1 MHSTITGIERDN
13 IINGTIDD
21 TPNNAVDNTVNA
33 IANTLNGT
41 RHAPCS
47 VGETDDDNLHEAC
60 GVFGIWAP
68 ELDVSRMAFFGLQA
82 LQHRGQESAGIA
94 VTNERRLTC
103 KKGLGLAREVFD
115 DKTIES
121 LQGIAAIGH
130 VRYSTSG
137 KDPEISLQMTHPIVG
152 LEGAQKF
159 ALAHNGTLTNTADLI
174 AALEDSTPP
183 STSSTISSTTSS
195 AVSDATNSTGPNNL
209 TNPNNPT
216 SLRNANTAVCP
227 NKHVSDTQLATDLLA
242 QYFTSSSD
250 MQASIERLM
259 HLIQGAYSMVVL
271 TNDALYTM
279 RDFSGIRPLCL
290 GELPGNAG
298 WVIASETCAFDLVG
312 ATYMRDIEPGEI
324 VRIDA
329 NGLHSTQVSNTIEHV
344 PARPAHC
351 LFEYV
356 YFARPDSVI
365 DGANVYRAREAMGR
379 RLFHEA
385 PVEADIVIGVP
396 DSGIPAAI
404 GYARESG
411 VIYSEGLI
419 KNRYVDRTFIQPT
432 QELREQGIRIK
443 LNPLHY
449 AVRNRRI
456 IVVDDSI
463 VRGSTSKQLVQ
474 MLRDAGAAEVHLRI
488 TSPAIVWPCFL
499 GINTDTQGQLI
510 AATKTVEETCAYI
523 GADSLAYLSLEGLKS
538 CIYAQHPE
546 YCSACFDGDYPMP
559 CPNPLHD
566 DAFLPGYHP
575 TWNNN

>member
-1 MHSTITGIERDN
+1 M
-13 IINGTIDD
+13 
-21 TPNNAVDNTVNA
+21 
-33 IANTLNGT
+33 
-41 RHAPCS
+41 
-47 VGETDDDNLHEAC
+47 ETKFDSDELHEAC
-60 GVFGIWAP
+60 GAFGIWAP
-68 ELDVSRMAFFGLQA
+68 DLDVSRMTFFGLQA

-94 VTNERRLTC
+94 VTNGKNLTC
-103 KKGLGLAREVFD
+103 EKGLGLAREVFD
-115 DKTIES
+115 DTLIED

-130 VRYSTSG
+130 VRYATSG
-137 KDPEISLQMTHPIVG
+137 KDPDISYQMAQPLAPTQDKNAIEMTDG
-152 LEGAQKF
+152 SGASEQF
-159 ALAHNGTLTNTADLI
+159 FLAHNGTLTNTADML
-174 AALEDSTPP
+174 AALARSTDERIAIDCCAETEKNAAP
-183 STSSTISSTTSS
+183 SES
-195 AVSDATNSTGPNNL
+195 AAR
-209 TNPNNPT
+209 T
-216 SLRNANTAVCP
+216 SL
-227 NKHVSDTQLATDLLA
+227 VSDTQLATDLIAHYRAETCDLDA
-242 QYFTSSSD
+242 
-250 MQASIERLM
+250 AIERAM
-259 HLIQGAYSMVVL
+259 HLMQGAYSMVVL
-271 TNDALYTM
+271 ATDALYVM

-290 GELPGNAG
+290 GELSSNAG
-298 WVIASETCAFDLVG
+298 WVVASETCALDLVG
-312 ATYMRDIEPGEI
+312 ANYVRDVAPGELI
-324 VRIDA
+324 RIDE
-329 NGLHSTQVSNTIEHV
+329 NGIHSIRVANTIPHI

-411 VIYSEGLI
+411 IIYSEGLI

-488 TSPAIVWPCFL
+488 VSPAIVWPCFL

-510 AATKTVEETCAYI
+510 AATQTVEETCAYI

-538 CIYAQHPE
+538 CIYAEHPQ
-546 YCSACFDGDYPMP
+546 YCTACFNGDYPMP
-559 CPNPLHD
+559 CPNPLHA
-566 DAFLPGYHP
+566 DAFLPGYEP
-575 TWNNN
+575 KWAKD

>member
-1 MHSTITGIERDN
+1 MTSRASTSSDE
-13 IINGTIDD
+13 
-21 TPNNAVDNTVNA
+21 
-33 IANTLNGT
+33 
-41 RHAPCS
+41 
-47 VGETDDDNLHEAC
+47 LHEAC

-68 ELDVSRMAFFGLQA
+68 RLDVSRMAFFGLQA

-94 VTNERRLTC
+94 VTNGKTITC
-103 KKGLGLAREVFD
+103 EKGLGLAREVFD
-115 DKTIES
+115 DETIED

-130 VRYSTSG
+130 VRYATSG
-137 KDPEISLQMTHPIVG
+137 KDPNSSYQM
-152 LEGAQKF
+152 AQPLAPYITGEQADGNTVNVPF
-159 ALAHNGTLTNTADLI
+159 FLAHNGTLTNTADL
-174 AALEDSTPP
+174 LNELSSHEKT
-183 STSSTISSTTSS
+183 STIASCHAHTADSPDTPTTMS
-195 AVSDATNSTGPNNL
+195 VS
-209 TNPNNPT
+209 
-216 SLRNANTAVCP
+216 
-227 NKHVSDTQLATDLLA
+227 HMSDTQLATDLIAHYFA
-242 QYFTSSSD
+242 QSLD
-250 MQASIERLM
+250 LEDAIERSMQLM
-259 HLIQGAYSMVVL
+259 QGAYSMVL
-271 TNDALYTM
+271 LASNALYTM
-279 RDFSGIRPLCL
+279 RDPSGIRPLCL
-290 GELPGNAG
+290 GELPTHAG
-298 WVIASETCAFDLVG
+298 WVIASETCALDLVG
-312 ATYMRDIEPGEI
+312 ATYVRDIEPGEL
-324 VRIDA
+324 VRIDE
-329 NGLHSTQVSNTIEHV
+329 NGLYSTRPTPLPS
-344 PARPAHC
+344 ARPAHC

-411 VIYSEGLI
+411 VVYSEGLI

-488 TSPAIVWPCFL
+488 VSPAIVWPCFL

-510 AATKTVEETCAYI
+510 AAMKSVEETCAYI
-523 GADSLAYLSLEGLKS
+523 GADSLAYLSLEGLRS

-546 YCSACFDGDYPMP
+546 YCSACFDGDYPIA

-566 DAFLPGYHP
+566 DAFLPGYKP
-575 TWNNN
+575 QWNES

>member
-1 MHSTITGIERDN
+1 MLSSITSS
-13 IINGTIDD
+13 
-21 TPNNAVDNTVNA
+21 
-33 IANTLNGT
+33 TLN
-41 RHAPCS
+41 S
-47 VGETDDDNLHEAC
+47 SDIENDDALHEAC

-68 ELDVSRMAFFGLQA
+68 QLDVSRMTFFGLQA

-94 VTNERRLTC
+94 VTDGSHLTC
-103 KKGLGLAREVFD
+103 EKGLGLAREVFSD
-115 DKTIES
+115 EMIAQ

-137 KDPEISLQMTHPIVG
+137 KDPELSFQLAHPLIG
-152 LEGAQKF
+152 ENGDQNF
-159 ALAHNGTLTNTADLI
+159 ALAHNGTLTNTAELI
-174 AALEDSTPP
+174 NELDEAHRPKKD
-183 STSSTISSTTSS
+183 
-195 AVSDATNSTGPNNL
+195 
-209 TNPNNPT
+209 
-216 SLRNANTAVCP
+216 
-227 NKHVSDTQLATDLLA
+227 NKHVSDTQLATDLLT
-242 QYFTSSSD
+242 QYCSETND
-250 MQASIERLM
+250 IQAALTRLM
-259 HLIQGAYSMVVL
+259 NLMLGAYSMVVL
-271 TNDALYTM
+271 TDTALYTL
-279 RDFSGIRPLCL
+279 RDYSGIRPLCI
-290 GELPGNAG
+290 GELPENAG
-298 WVIASETCAFDLVG
+298 WVVASETCALDLIG
-312 ATYMRDIEPGEI
+312 ANPLREVAPGELI
-324 VRIDA
+324 RIDA
-329 NGLHSTQVSNTIEHV
+329 DGIHSIPVLSDSASNNQAALSR
-344 PARPAHC
+344 PARC

-379 RLFHEA
+379 RLFHES
-385 PVEADIVIGVP
+385 PVDADIVIGVP

-411 VIYSEGLI
+411 VIYSEGLV
-419 KNRYVDRTFIQPT
+419 KNRYIDRTFIQPT

-488 TSPAIVWPCFL
+488 TSPAIIWPCFL
-499 GINTDTQGQLI
+499 GINTDTQEQLI
-510 AATKTVEETCAYI
+510 AASHSVEETCAYI

-538 CIYAQHPE
+538 CIYANHPH

-566 DAFLPGYHP
+566 NAFLPNYKP
-575 TWNNN
+575 KWNNQ

>member
-1 MHSTITGIERDN
+1 MPKLKPSFCSASE
-13 IINGTIDD
+13 IN
-21 TPNNAVDNTVNA
+21 TPC
-33 IANTLNGT
+33 
-41 RHAPCS
+41 APCPES
-47 VGETDDDNLHEAC
+47 PDDALHEAC

-68 ELDVSRMAFFGLQA
+68 DADVARLTFFGLQA

-94 VTNERRLTC
+94 VSDGVALTC
-103 KKGLGLAREVFD
+103 EKGLGLAREVFD
-115 DKTIES
+115 DATIAA
-121 LQGIAAIGH
+121 LQGQAAVGH

-137 KDPEISLQMTHPIVG
+137 KDPDISLQM
-152 LEGAQKF
+152 AQPLVALDETGGF
-159 ALAHNGTLTNTADLI
+159 ALAHNGTLTNTADL
-174 AALEDSTPP
+174 LEAMSGGQE
-183 STSSTISSTTSS
+183 TSSLSGVCATS
-195 AVSDATNSTGPNNL
+195 AA
-209 TNPNNPT
+209 
-216 SLRNANTAVCP
+216 
-227 NKHVSDTQLATDLLA
+227 VSDTQIATDFIAHFARETKHLESAL
-242 QYFTSSSD
+242 
-250 MQASIERLM
+250 ERFM
-259 HLIQGAYSMVVL
+259 HTAQGAYSIVVL
-271 TNDALYTM
+271 APDALYAL

-290 GELPGNAG
+290 GELPGKGGFA
-298 WVIASETCAFDLVG
+298 IASETCAFDLVG
-312 ATYMRDIEPGEI
+312 ATYLRDIAPGEL
-324 VRIDA
+324 VRIDSAGIHSKKIA
-329 NGLHSTQVSNTIEHV
+329 NEH
-344 PARPAHC
+344 PHLCARPAQC

-365 DGANVYRAREAMGR
+365 DSANVYRAREAMGR

-411 VIYSEGLI
+411 VVYSEGLI
-419 KNRYVDRTFIQPT
+419 RNRYVDRTFIEPT

-474 MLRDAGAAEVHLRI
+474 MLRNAGAAEVHLRI

-510 AATKTVEETCAYI
+510 AATQSVEEICDYI

-538 CIYAQHPE
+538 CIYAEHPQ
-546 YCSACFDGDYPMP
+546 YCTACFDGNYPMP
-559 CPNPLHD
+559 KPNPLHA
-566 DAFLPGYHP
+566 DAFLPGYKP
-575 TWNNN
+575 TWNND

>member
-1 MHSTITGIERDN
+1 MPSPKPSLYPTLKTN
-13 IINGTIDD
+13 
-21 TPNNAVDNTVNA
+21 TPC
-33 IANTLNGT
+33 
-41 RHAPCS
+41 APCS
-47 VGETDDDNLHEAC
+47 ESPDDALHEAC

-68 ELDVSRMAFFGLQA
+68 DADVARLTFFGLQA

-94 VTNERRLTC
+94 VSDGTMLTR

-115 DKTIES
+115 DAAIAA
-121 LQGIAAIGH
+121 LQGRAAVGH

-137 KDPEISLQMTHPIVG
+137 KDPDISLQMTQPLVALDETNG
-152 LEGAQKF
+152 F
-159 ALAHNGTLTNTADLI
+159 ALAHNGTLTNTADLLEAMGNSQEKSSPKTSVTS
-174 AALEDSTPP
+174 AA
-183 STSSTISSTTSS
+183 
-195 AVSDATNSTGPNNL
+195 
-209 TNPNNPT
+209 
-216 SLRNANTAVCP
+216 
-227 NKHVSDTQLATDLLA
+227 VSDTQIATDFIA
-242 QYFTSSSD
+242 HFAAESSSLE
-250 MQASIERLM
+250 AALERFM
-259 HLIQGAYSMVVL
+259 HTAQGAYSIVVL
-271 TNDALYTM
+271 APDALYAL

-290 GELPGNAG
+290 GELPNKGGFA
-298 WVIASETCAFDLVG
+298 IASETCAFDLVG
-312 ATYMRDIEPGEI
+312 ATYLRDIAPGEL
-324 VRIDA
+324 VRIDGAGIHSKKIA
-329 NGLHSTQVSNTIEHV
+329 NTHPHLC
-344 PARPAHC
+344 ARPAQC

-365 DGANVYRAREAMGR
+365 DSANVYRAREAMGR

-411 VIYSEGLI
+411 VVYSEGLI
-419 KNRYVDRTFIQPT
+419 KNRYVDRTFIEPT

-474 MLRDAGAAEVHLRI
+474 TLRNAGAAEVHLRI

-510 AATKTVEETCAYI
+510 AATQSVEEIRDYI

-538 CIYAQHPE
+538 CIYAEHPQ
-546 YCSACFDGDYPMP
+546 YCTACFDGNYPMP
-559 CPNPLHD
+559 KPNPLHAN
-566 DAFLPGYHP
+566 AFLPGYEP
-575 TWNNN
+575 TWNND

>member
-1 MHSTITGIERDN
+1 MTSRALMNSDE
-13 IINGTIDD
+13 
-21 TPNNAVDNTVNA
+21 
-33 IANTLNGT
+33 
-41 RHAPCS
+41 
-47 VGETDDDNLHEAC
+47 LHEAC

-68 ELDVSRMAFFGLQA
+68 QLDVSRMTFFGLQA

-94 VTNERRLTC
+94 VTDGTVITC

-115 DKTIES
+115 DAAIEN

-130 VRYSTSG
+130 VRYATSG
-137 KDPEISLQMTHPIVG
+137 KDPNTSYQM
-152 LEGAQKF
+152 AQPLASRIMREQTDSNAVSTPF
-159 ALAHNGTLTNTADLI
+159 FLAHNGTLTNTADLLNELSYCEKTAII
-174 AALEDSTPP
+174 AGCHANTIDST
-183 STSSTISSTTSS
+183 
-195 AVSDATNSTGPNNL
+195 DA
-209 TNPNNPT
+209 PT
-216 SLRNANTAVCP
+216 VMNAS
-227 NKHVSDTQLATDLLA
+227 HMSDTQLAADLIAHYLSRTLDLEDA
-242 QYFTSSSD
+242 IKRS
-250 MQASIERLM
+250 MQLM
-259 HLIQGAYSMVVL
+259 QGAYSMVL
-271 TNDALYTM
+271 LAEDALYTM
-279 RDFSGIRPLCL
+279 RDPSGIRPLCL
-290 GELPGNAG
+290 GELPAHAG
-298 WVIASETCAFDLVG
+298 WVIASETCALDLVG
-312 ATYMRDIEPGEI
+312 ATYVRDIDPGEL
-324 VRIDA
+324 VRIDEG
-329 NGLHSTQVSNTIEHV
+329 GLHSAHLAETKMLP

-411 VIYSEGLI
+411 VVYSEGLI

-488 TSPAIVWPCFL
+488 VSPAIVWPCFL

-510 AATKTVEETCAYI
+510 AALRSVEETCAYI
-523 GADSLAYLSLEGLKS
+523 GADSLAYLSIEGLRS

-546 YCSACFDGDYPMP
+546 YCSACFDGNYPIAR
-559 CPNPLHD
+559 PNPLHD
-566 DAFLPGYHP
+566 DAFLPGYEP
-575 TWNNN
+575 RWNRG

>member
-1 MHSTITGIERDN
+1 MTSSASRKFPDN
-13 IINGTIDD
+13 AQGQDSLAAQDD
-21 TPNNAVDNTVNA
+21 A
-33 IANTLNGT
+33 
-41 RHAPCS
+41 
-47 VGETDDDNLHEAC
+47 LHEAC

-68 ELDVSRMAFFGLQA
+68 DLDVSRMTFFGLQA

-94 VTNERRLTC
+94 VTDGTQLTC
-103 KKGLGLAREVFD
+103 EKGLGLAREVFD
-115 DKTIES
+115 DALIED

-137 KDPEISLQMTHPIVG
+137 KNPEISYQMAHPLVA
-152 LEGAQKF
+152 LEGAQAF
-159 ALAHNGTLTNTADLI
+159 ALAHNGTLTNTADLL
-174 AALEDSTPP
+174 AALSASGCE
-183 STSSTISSTTSS
+183 SSTES
-195 AVSDATNSTGPNNL
+195 
-209 TNPNNPT
+209 
-216 SLRNANTAVCP
+216 
-227 NKHVSDTQLATDLLA
+227 HVSDTQIATDLLA
-242 QYFTSSSD
+242 CYAQETND
-250 MQASIERLM
+250 MHASIERLM
-259 HLIQGAYSMVVL
+259 HLMQGAYSMVVL
-271 TNDALYTM
+271 TNQALYTM

-290 GELPGNAG
+290 GKLPNDAG
-298 WVIASETCAFDLVG
+298 WVVASETCALDLVG
-312 ATYMRDIEPGEI
+312 AAYVRDVEPGELI
-324 VRIDA
+324 KIDST
-329 NGLHSTQVSNTIEHV
+329 GLHSIHVANTIPHI

-365 DGANVYRAREAMGR
+365 DSANVYRAREAMGR

-385 PVEADIVIGVP
+385 PVDADIVIGVP

-499 GINTDTQGQLI
+499 GINTDTQEQLI
-510 AATKTVEETCAYI
+510 AATQSVEEICDYI
-523 GADSLAYLSLEGLKS
+523 GADSLAYLSLDGLKS
-538 CIYAQHPE
+538 CIYAEHPE

-559 CPNPLHD
+559 RPNPLHD
-566 DAFLPGYHP
+566 NAFLPGYEP
-575 TWNNN
+575 TWNNA

>member
-1 MHSTITGIERDN
+1 MTSRALMSNDE
-13 IINGTIDD
+13 
-21 TPNNAVDNTVNA
+21 
-33 IANTLNGT
+33 
-41 RHAPCS
+41 
-47 VGETDDDNLHEAC
+47 LHEAC

-68 ELDVSRMAFFGLQA
+68 QLDVSRMTFFGLQA

-94 VTNERRLTC
+94 VTDGKTLTC
-103 KKGLGLAREVFD
+103 EKGLGLAREVFD
-115 DKTIES
+115 DAIIED

-130 VRYSTSG
+130 VRYATSG
-137 KDPEISLQMTHPIVG
+137 KDPEISYQM
-152 LEGAQKF
+152 AQPLAPRF
-159 ALAHNGTLTNTADLI
+159 MHERTDGHAASDSFFLAHNGTLTNTADLLD
-174 AALEDSTPP
+174 ALPCSDCSETAPVVTSCQTSTANTKNTSTPLG
-183 STSSTISSTTSS
+183 TSSM
-195 AVSDATNSTGPNNL
+195 
-209 TNPNNPT
+209 
-216 SLRNANTAVCP
+216 
-227 NKHVSDTQLATDLLA
+227 SDTQLATNLIAHYFSRTLDLERA
-242 QYFTSSSD
+242 
-250 MQASIERLM
+250 IERAMQLM
-259 HLIQGAYSMVVL
+259 QGAYSMVL
-271 TNDALYTM
+271 LASDALYAM
-279 RDFSGIRPLCL
+279 RDPSGIRPLCL
-290 GELPGNAG
+290 GELLERAG
-298 WVIASETCAFDLVG
+298 WVIASETCALDLVG
-312 ATYMRDIEPGEI
+312 ATYVRDIDPGEL
-324 VRIDA
+324 VRIDEE
-329 NGLHSTQVSNTIEHV
+329 GLRSTRLGESM
-344 PARPAHC
+344 PLPLARPAHC

-411 VIYSEGLI
+411 VVYSEGLI

-488 TSPAIVWPCFL
+488 VSPAIVWPCFL

-510 AATKTVEETCAYI
+510 AATKSVEDTCAYI
-523 GADSLAYLSLEGLKS
+523 GADSLAYLSLDGLKS

-546 YCSACFDGDYPMP
+546 YCSACFDGDYPIA

-566 DAFLPGYHP
+566 DAFLPGYEP
-575 TWNNN
+575 TWNQG

>member
-1 MHSTITGIERDN
+1 M
-13 IINGTIDD
+13 
-21 TPNNAVDNTVNA
+21 TPRALTSND
-33 IANTLNGT
+33 
-41 RHAPCS
+41 
-47 VGETDDDNLHEAC
+47 ELHEAC

-68 ELDVSRMAFFGLQA
+68 KLDVSRMTFFGLQA

-94 VTNERRLTC
+94 ITNGKILTC
-103 KKGLGLAREVFD
+103 EKGLGLAREVFD
-115 DKTIES
+115 DAVIKD

-130 VRYSTSG
+130 VRYATSG
-137 KDPEISLQMTHPIVG
+137 KDPKVGYQM
-152 LEGAQKF
+152 AQPLAPRILSAQTIDCTAGDSF
-159 ALAHNGTLTNTADLI
+159 FLAHNGTLTNTADLLDSLSCHKTHPCV
-174 AALEDSTPP
+174 AGCHADTEDRA
-183 STSSTISSTTSS
+183 IVS
-195 AVSDATNSTGPNNL
+195 ATEDAS
-209 TNPNNPT
+209 
-216 SLRNANTAVCP
+216 
-227 NKHVSDTQLATDLLA
+227 HISDTQLATDLIAYYLA
-242 QYFTSSSD
+242 QTHD
-250 MQASIERLM
+250 LGEAIEHAMRLM
-259 HLIQGAYSMVVL
+259 QGAYSMVL
-271 TNDALYTM
+271 LANDALYTM
-279 RDFSGIRPLCL
+279 RDPSGIRPLCL
-290 GELPGNAG
+290 GELPAHAG
-298 WVIASETCAFDLVG
+298 WVIASETCALDLVG
-312 ATYMRDIEPGEI
+312 AAYVRDVEPGELI
-324 VRIDA
+324 RIDEQ
-329 NGLHSTQVSNTIEHV
+329 GPHSMHLVQTASLP

-411 VIYSEGLI
+411 VVYSEGLI

-449 AVRNRRI
+449 AIRNRRI

-510 AATKTVEETCAYI
+510 AATKSVEEICDYI

-546 YCSACFDGDYPMP
+546 YCSACFDGDYPIA

-566 DAFLPGYHP
+566 DAFLPGYEP
-575 TWNNN
+575 QWYQG

>member
-1 MHSTITGIERDN
+1 MPSLTSKSLDSTSGQNSLATQ
-13 IINGTIDD
+13 DD
-21 TPNNAVDNTVNA
+21 A
-33 IANTLNGT
+33 
-41 RHAPCS
+41 
-47 VGETDDDNLHEAC
+47 LHEAC

-68 ELDVSRMAFFGLQA
+68 DLDVSRMTFFGLQA

-94 VTNERRLTC
+94 VTDGTCLTC
-103 KKGLGLAREVFD
+103 EKGLGLAREVFD
-115 DKTIES
+115 DALIED

-137 KDPEISLQMTHPIVG
+137 KDPEISYQMAHPLVG
-152 LEGAQKF
+152 LEGTQAF
-159 ALAHNGTLTNTADLI
+159 ALAHNGTLTNAADLLS
-174 AALEDSTPP
+174 ALEALGGKP
-183 STSSTISSTTSS
+183 SLSS
-195 AVSDATNSTGPNNL
+195 L
-209 TNPNNPT
+209 E
-216 SLRNANTAVCP
+216 
-227 NKHVSDTQLATDLLA
+227 SDTQIATDLLA
-242 QYFTSSSD
+242 CYAQESND
-250 MQASIERLM
+250 MRTAIERLM
-259 HLIQGAYSMVVL
+259 HLMQGAYSMVVL
-271 TNDALYTM
+271 TNQALYTM

-290 GELPGNAG
+290 GELPNDAG
-298 WVIASETCAFDLVG
+298 WVVASETCALDLVG
-312 ATYMRDIEPGEI
+312 AAYVRDVEPGELI
-324 VRIDA
+324 QIDSA
-329 NGLHSTQVSNTIEHV
+329 GLHSTHVANTIPHI
-344 PARPAHC
+344 PARPAQC

-365 DGANVYRAREAMGR
+365 DSANVYRAREAMGR

-499 GINTDTQGQLI
+499 GINTDTQEQLI
-510 AATKTVEETCAYI
+510 AATQSVDEICSYI

-538 CIYAQHPE
+538 CIYAEHPE

-559 CPNPLHD
+559 RPNPLHD
-566 DAFLPGYHP
+566 NAFLPGYEP
-575 TWNNN
+575 TWNNA

>member
-1 MHSTITGIERDN
+1 MPSPKPSLYPTLETN
-13 IINGTIDD
+13 
-21 TPNNAVDNTVNA
+21 TPC
-33 IANTLNGT
+33 
-41 RHAPCS
+41 APCS
-47 VGETDDDNLHEAC
+47 ESPDDALHEAC

-68 ELDVSRMAFFGLQA
+68 DADVARLTFFGLQA

-94 VTNERRLTC
+94 VSNGTTLTR

-115 DKTIES
+115 DAAIAA
-121 LQGIAAIGH
+121 LQGQAAVGH

-137 KDPEISLQMTHPIVG
+137 KDPDISLQMTQPLVALDETG
-152 LEGAQKF
+152 GF
-159 ALAHNGTLTNTADLI
+159 ALAHNGTLTNTADLLEAMDNGQEESNPKTGATS
-174 AALEDSTPP
+174 AA
-183 STSSTISSTTSS
+183 
-195 AVSDATNSTGPNNL
+195 
-209 TNPNNPT
+209 
-216 SLRNANTAVCP
+216 
-227 NKHVSDTQLATDLLA
+227 VSDTQIATDFIAHFARETKNLESAL
-242 QYFTSSSD
+242 
-250 MQASIERLM
+250 ERFM
-259 HLIQGAYSMVVL
+259 HTAQGAYSIVVL
-271 TNDALYTM
+271 APNALYAL

-290 GELPGNAG
+290 GELPNKGGFA
-298 WVIASETCAFDLVG
+298 IASETCAFDLVG
-312 ATYMRDIEPGEI
+312 ATYLRDIVPGEL
-324 VRIDA
+324 VRIDGAGIHSKKIA
-329 NGLHSTQVSNTIEHV
+329 NTHPHLC
-344 PARPAHC
+344 ARPAAC

-365 DGANVYRAREAMGR
+365 DSANVYRAREAMGR

-411 VIYSEGLI
+411 VVYSEGLI
-419 KNRYVDRTFIQPT
+419 KNRYVDRTFIEPT

-474 MLRDAGAAEVHLRI
+474 TLRNAGAAEVHLRI

-510 AATKTVEETCAYI
+510 AATQSVEEICDYI

-538 CIYAQHPE
+538 CIYAEHPQ
-546 YCSACFDGDYPMP
+546 YCTACFDGNYPMP
-559 CPNPLHD
+559 KPNPLHAN
-566 DAFLPGYHP
+566 AFLPDYEP
-575 TWNNN
+575 TWNND